1 MQTAWQVAELRQKG
15 LIGKEMSKKTLAGLL
30 CISDQMLF
38 PDVRSVR
45 RQPDVEDE
53 EQAEFSDLS

>member
-1 MQTAWQVAELRQKG
+1 
-15 LIGKEMSKKTLAGLL
+15 MSKKTLAGLL

-38 PDVRSVR
+38 PDVQSVR